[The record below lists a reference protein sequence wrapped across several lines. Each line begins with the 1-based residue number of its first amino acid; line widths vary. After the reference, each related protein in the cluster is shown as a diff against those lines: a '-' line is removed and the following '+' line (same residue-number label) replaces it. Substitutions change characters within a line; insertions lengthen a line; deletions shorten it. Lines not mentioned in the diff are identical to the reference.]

1 MQDIPKPTNAIS
13 EKAISIWRIQDSILY
28 SIIMLILGTLLFFA
42 FTYHWFLWIRVILS
56 VITGFIMLQ
65 ALVQLSVQPILLQK
79 TWKYSVNKDFIDIQ
93 HGYFHTYHTTIPV
106 SHIKYVHTIDGP
118 LLRKFGL
125 VKLIIGTMT
134 STIMIPHLLQSEA
147 KKVKE
152 KIVSVAKLDE
162 QYEMNEQH
170 E

>member
-13 EKAISIWRIQDSILY
+13 KKAISIWRIQDSILY

-65 ALVQLSVQPILLQK
+65 ALFQISVQPILLQR
-79 TWKYSVNKDFIDIQ
+79 TWKYSIDEDFIQIR
-93 HGYFHTYHTTIPV
+93 HGYFHTSHMIIPV
-106 SHIKYVHTIDGP
+106 SRIKCVHTIDGP

-125 VKLIIGTMT
+125 VKLIIGTVT

-147 KKVKE
+147 KEVKE
-152 KIVSVAKLDE
+152 KIVSIAKLDK
-162 QYEMNEQH
+162 QHEMNEQH